1 MNIKYTFYVGLVIV
15 LFALGSV
22 GAYKLGER
30 REASNHVV
38 PPIAPPVQP
47 PVAEPPVTVPP
58 TAEPVAQVF
67 ENEYMKVTVPAGW
80 KLDELTQTLQDQQY
94 DKTTGAT
101 TKVGEPVPTKTGAVN
116 ITKDNYILYIH
127 PQAGQASGV
136 TGGRFAEIAMGAP
149 SADAVVTEQP
159 SPPCGQ
165 TVGGGS
171 ISISGVNL
179 TRKDLYVS
187 KVDKKDYCAVPT
199 TGTAWYFSYVTDPKG
214 GYINYFKADELPGY
228 VITMAYNTTS
238 VDALP
243 LKGTPEL
250 TAALAD
256 MTGIVK
262 TLELKQWDK
271 IAR

>member
-38 PPIAPPVQP
+38 PPVVLPVQP
-47 PVAEPPVTVPP
+47 PVAEPPAVLPLP
-58 TAEPVAQVF
+58 TEPVTQVF
-67 ENEYMKVTVPAGW
+67 ENEYMKLIVPAGW

-94 DKTTGAT
+94 NKATGTT
-101 TKVGEPVPTKTGAVN
+101 TKTGESVTTKTGAVN

-127 PQAGQASGV
+127 PHASQASGV

-149 SADAVVTEQP
+149 SADSVVTEQP

-165 TVGGGS
+165 TVSGGS
-171 ISISGVNL
+171 INIPGINL

-187 KVDKKDYCAVPT
+187 KADKKDYCAVPT
-199 TGTAWYFSYVTDPKG
+199 IGTAWYFSYITNSKG
-214 GYINYFKADELPGY
+214 GYINYYKADELPGY
-228 VITMAYNTTS
+228 VITMAYNTAD
-238 VDALP
+238 VNALP
-243 LKGTPEL
+243 QKGTPEL

-262 TLELKQWDK
+262 TLELKQLVK
-271 IAR
+271 